1 MGAMK
6 QKQSR
11 AKSQHTKKRKKKPY
25 KIRNWKEYNEALV
38 QRGNIFLW
46 ISQDA
51 KEHWYNQDT
60 TGKRGRPELFSD
72 TAIEAALTLGQVFR
86 LPLRQTQ
93 GCLNSFLGIMNI
105 NLASPDYSTLSLRGG
120 TLKVAIRAY
129 PARSEP
135 LHIVI
140 DSTGAKVFGEGEWKV
155 RQHGWS
161 KHRTW
166 LKLHLAVDEE
176 TGTIHAGEVTGND
189 TADCEVLGNLLNQ
202 IVSPIGQASA
212 DGAYDKRICY
222 DTLVKRN
229 IKAAIPPQ
237 KNAKIWQHGNS
248 RQQRLAR
255 DENLRRI
262 REVGRKRW
270 KEEIGYHRRS
280 IAETTM
286 FRIKTIFGDKVSA
299 RTFQGQVSQLL
310 LRCNILNQMTQL
322 GMPDSMVVA

>member
-1 MGAMK
+1 MGDMK
-6 QKQSR
+6 QKQSSR
-11 AKSQHTKKRKKKPY
+11 RPAKKSKKKTY
-25 KIRNWKEYNEALV
+25 KIRNWKEYNESLV

-51 KEHWYNQDT
+51 REHWYNKNT

-72 TAIEAALTLGQVFR
+72 TAISSALTIGQVFR

-93 GCLNSFLGIMNI
+93 GCLNSFLRLMNI
-105 NLASPDYSTLSLRGG
+105 HLVSPDYSTLSIRGENLN
-120 TLKVAIRAY
+120 TIIR
-129 PARSEP
+129 PHNVSNEQ
-135 LHIVI
+135 LHIVV

-166 LKLHLAVDEE
+166 IKLHLAIDEK
-176 TGTIHAGEVTGND
+176 TRTINAGEVTGNN
-189 TADCEVLGNLLNQ
+189 TADCEVLPNLLNK
-202 IVSPIGQASA
+202 IVNPLRQVSA

-222 DTLVKRN
+222 NALAKRN

-248 RQQRLAR
+248 HNERLAR

-262 REVGRKRW
+262 REVGKKQW

-280 IAETTM
+280 IAETTI
-286 FRIKTIFGDKVSA
+286 FRIKTIFGDKISA

-310 LRCNILNQMTQL
+310 LRCNILNQMTLL
-322 GMPDSMVVA
+322 GMPESIVVA